1 MGDSP
6 AEERKVMGMKEVT
19 IKIDDDIYEFYQAI
33 ADEHNGMSV
42 EDVIVEA
49 IQECFEG
56 EICSSTRTI

>member
-1 MGDSP
+1 M
-6 AEERKVMGMKEVT
+6 REVT

-33 ADEHNGMSV
+33 ANDNNNMSV

-56 EICSSTRTI
+56 EI

>member
-1 MGDSP
+1 M
-6 AEERKVMGMKEVT
+6 REVT
-19 IKIDDDIYEFYQAI
+19 IKIDDDIYEFYRAI

-56 EICSSTRTI
+56 EI